1 MKSTTV
7 YLFIIVSIFSFI
19 SPNALAGSQSD
30 APSQHAPE
38 QIIKFAKDVEKY
50 AASKGARAFII
61 ARVGRPE
68 KDLPEGIKFT
78 HTAVALYSNITL
90 DNGEIVQGYAIHNLY
105 QQSGKANKSELVVD
119 YPVDFFWGV
128 HELTAGILI
137 PSAEVQDKL
146 IDLIASGKDKTLHNQ
161 NYSVI
166 ANPFNSTFQ
175 NCTEYTLD
183 LLNSAIYNTQDVAQL
198 KVNAKAHFQAQRVK
212 TSPFKL
218 FFGSMFMDD
227 VTTQDHNGK
236 VYTTT
241 FTTIG
246 QYLREN
252 KLASEFITYTADGD
266 INSL

>member
-1 MKSTTV
+1 MKSRTY
-7 YLFIIVSIFSFI
+7 YLLIMISTFSFL
-19 SPNALAGSQSD
+19 PNIVFAGSQSD
-30 APSQHAPE
+30 APSQHEPKK
-38 QIIKFAKDVEKY
+38 IIKFAKDVEKY

-90 DNGEIVQGYAIHNLY
+90 DNGEVVQGYAIHNLY
-105 QQSGKANKSELVVD
+105 QINGKPNQSELIVD

-137 PSAEVQDKL
+137 PRKEVQEKL
-146 IDLIASGKDKTLHNQ
+146 IELIASGNDKALHNQ
-161 NYSVI
+161 HYSVI

-183 LLNSAIYNTQDVAQL
+183 LLNSAIYGTRNVAQL
-198 KVNAKAHFQAQRVK
+198 KVNAKAHFHAQQVK
-212 TSPFKL
+212 TNPFKL
-218 FFGSMFMDD
+218 FFGSLFMDD
-227 VTTQDHNGK
+227 VTTKDHDGK
-236 VYTTT
+236 VFTTT

-246 QYLREN
+246 NYLRQNE
-252 KLASEFITYTADGD
+252 LASEFITFTASGD